1 MDGLLKR
8 VEKRSLLK
16 CYKNSY
22 LSYFLMYNFYYLS
35 WALFSAL
42 ISVYLM
48 DRGFKASDV
57 SLVVSASFLTSMI
70 TQPIIGKWNDE
81 FDIKKVNAIL
91 FVIVAIGGIV
101 FMVSNSLF
109 MIAVSYSVVLMMIN
123 GVNPV
128 MEKIATASPYQ
139 YGKIRIWG
147 TIGYALGPQFAGI
160 LYDLVAPQAIFI
172 VFVLT
177 MILCIIGLVGTEPDI
192 KKEAAKEN
200 EKVKTLTLFKNKKFV
215 YYLAICA
222 IFYGVTNMSNTFV
235 PSMLTDK
242 GLDVDVTSTILS
254 IAVFCEAP
262 LVLFSNRFMDKIAN
276 KTLLII
282 SISMVCLQCAVYG
295 FNLPLI
301 FIVLITFLA
310 KHPSG
315 MLYIMINLKV
325 INTLIDENQ
334 QITALAYVATL
345 KNLVAII
352 FQNVAGN
359 ILDVTT
365 YSNLYLICFG
375 WMLVALILVIFF
387 KISSGNDKKLFN

>member
-1 MDGLLKR
+1 MDSLLKR

-48 DRGFKASDV
+48 DWGFKASDV

-109 MIAVSYSVVLMMIN
+109 MIAVGYSVVLMMIN

-147 TIGYALGPQFAGI
+147 TIGYALGSQFAGI

-200 EKVKTLTLFKNKKFV
+200 EKVKTMTLFKNKKFV

-222 IFYGVTNMSNTFV
+222 IFYGITNMSNTFV

>member
-147 TIGYALGPQFAGI
+147 TIGYALGSQFAGI

-200 EKVKTLTLFKNKKFV
+200 EKVKTMTLFKNKKFV

-295 FNLPLI
+295 FDLPLI
-301 FIVLITFLA
+301 FILLITFLA

-325 INTLIDENQ
+325 INTLIDENK

>member
-91 FVIVAIGGIV
+91 FVIAAIGGIV

-147 TIGYALGPQFAGI
+147 TIGYALGSQFAGI

-200 EKVKTLTLFKNKKFV
+200 EKVKTMTLFKNKKFV

-222 IFYGVTNMSNTFV
+222 IFYGITNMSNTFV

>member
-48 DRGFKASDV
+48 DRGFKAGDV

-147 TIGYALGPQFAGI
+147 TIGYALGSQFAGI

-192 KKEAAKEN
+192 KKEAANEN
-200 EKVKTLTLFKNKKFV
+200 EKVKILTLFKNKKFV

-325 INTLIDENQ
+325 INTLIGENQ
-334 QITALAYVATL
+334 QITALALVATL
-345 KNLVAII
+345 KNLVVII

-359 ILDVTT
+359 MLDVTT

>member
-147 TIGYALGPQFAGI
+147 TIGYALGSQFAGI

-295 FNLPLI
+295 FDLPLI

-334 QITALAYVATL
+334 QITALALVATL

>member
-91 FVIVAIGGIV
+91 FVIAAIGGIV

-147 TIGYALGPQFAGI
+147 TIGYALGSQFAGI

-200 EKVKTLTLFKNKKFV
+200 EKVKTMTLFKNKKFV

-295 FNLPLI
+295 FDLPLI

-334 QITALAYVATL
+334 QITALALVATL

>member
-91 FVIVAIGGIV
+91 FVIAAIGGIV

-147 TIGYALGPQFAGI
+147 TIGYALGSQFAGI

-295 FNLPLI
+295 FDLPLI

-315 MLYIMINLKV
+315 MFYIMINLKV

-334 QITALAYVATL
+334 QITALALVATL

>member
-147 TIGYALGPQFAGI
+147 TIGYALGSQFAGI

-200 EKVKTLTLFKNKKFV
+200 EKVKTMTLFKNKKFV

-222 IFYGVTNMSNTFV
+222 IFYGITNMSNTFV

-345 KNLVAII
+345 KNLVVII

>member
-147 TIGYALGPQFAGI
+147 TIGYALGSQFAGI

-192 KKEAAKEN
+192 KNEAAKEN
-200 EKVKTLTLFKNKKFV
+200 EKVKILTLFKNKKFV

-222 IFYGVTNMSNTFV
+222 IFYGITNMSNTFV

-295 FNLPLI
+295 FDLPLI
-301 FIVLITFLA
+301 FILLITFLA

-352 FQNVAGN
+352 FQNVADN

-375 WMLVALILVIFF
+375 LMLVALILGIFF

>member
-147 TIGYALGPQFAGI
+147 TIGYALGSQFAGI

-200 EKVKTLTLFKNKKFV
+200 EKVKTMTLFKNKKFV

-222 IFYGVTNMSNTFV
+222 IFYGITNMSNTFV

-295 FNLPLI
+295 FDLPLI
-301 FIVLITFLA
+301 FILLITFLA

-334 QITALAYVATL
+334 QITALAYVAIL

>member
-91 FVIVAIGGIV
+91 FVIAAIGGIV

-147 TIGYALGPQFAGI
+147 TIGYALGSQFAGI

-200 EKVKTLTLFKNKKFV
+200 EKVKTMTLFKNKKFV

-222 IFYGVTNMSNTFV
+222 IFYGDTNMSNTFV

-387 KISSGNDKKLFN
+387 KISSYKKVY

>member
-147 TIGYALGPQFAGI
+147 TIGYALGSQFAGI

-192 KKEAAKEN
+192 KKEAANEN
-200 EKVKTLTLFKNKKFV
+200 EKVKTMTLFKNKKFV

-222 IFYGVTNMSNTFV
+222 IFYGITNMSNTFV

-262 LVLFSNRFMDKIAN
+262 LVLFSNRFMDKTAN

-295 FNLPLI
+295 FDLPLI
-301 FIVLITFLA
+301 FILLITFLA

>member
-147 TIGYALGPQFAGI
+147 TIGYALGSQFAGI

-200 EKVKTLTLFKNKKFV
+200 EKVKTMTLFKNKKFV

-282 SISMVCLQCAVYG
+282 SIGMVCLQCAVYG

>member
-91 FVIVAIGGIV
+91 FVIAAIGGIV

-147 TIGYALGPQFAGI
+147 TIGYALGSQFAGI

-200 EKVKTLTLFKNKKFV
+200 EKVKTMTLFKNKKFV

-222 IFYGVTNMSNTFV
+222 IFYGITNMSNTFV

-295 FNLPLI
+295 FDLPLI

>member
-147 TIGYALGPQFAGI
+147 TIGYALGSQFAGI

-200 EKVKTLTLFKNKKFV
+200 EKVKTMTLFKNKKFV

-222 IFYGVTNMSNTFV
+222 IFYGITNMSNTFV

-242 GLDVDVTSTILS
+242 GLDVDGISTILS

>member
-109 MIAVSYSVVLMMIN
+109 MIAVSYSVVLIMIN

-147 TIGYALGPQFAGI
+147 TIGYALGSQFAGI

-177 MILCIIGLVGTEPDI
+177 MILCRIGLVGTEPDI
-192 KKEAAKEN
+192 KKEAANEN
-200 EKVKTLTLFKNKKFV
+200 EKVKTMTLFKNKKFV

-242 GLDVDVTSTILS
+242 GLDVDVASTILS

-352 FQNVAGN
+352 FQGN

>member
-139 YGKIRIWG
+139 YRKIRIWG
-147 TIGYALGPQFAGI
+147 TIGYALGSQFAGI

-192 KKEAAKEN
+192 KKEAANEN
-200 EKVKTLTLFKNKKFV
+200 EKVKTMTLFKNKKFV

-295 FNLPLI
+295 FDLPLI

>member
-81 FDIKKVNAIL
+81 FNIKKVNAIL

-147 TIGYALGPQFAGI
+147 TIGYALGSQFAGI

-200 EKVKTLTLFKNKKFV
+200 EKVKTMTLFKNKKFV

>member
-147 TIGYALGPQFAGI
+147 TIGYALGSQFAGI

-177 MILCIIGLVGTEPDI
+177 MILCIIGLVGTELDI

-200 EKVKTLTLFKNKKFV
+200 EKVKTMTLFKNKKFV

-222 IFYGVTNMSNTFV
+222 IFYGITNMSNTFV

-295 FNLPLI
+295 FDLPLI

>member
-1 MDGLLKR
+1 MESIRNYKS
-8 VEKRSLLK
+8 VSLWQR
-16 CYKNSY
+16 YQNSY
-22 LSYFLMYNFYYLS
+22 LSYFFMYNFYYLS

-147 TIGYALGPQFAGI
+147 TIGYALGSQFAGI

-200 EKVKTLTLFKNKKFV
+200 EKVKILTLFKNKKFV

-295 FNLPLI
+295 FDLPLI
-301 FIVLITFLA
+301 FILLITFLA

-352 FQNVAGN
+352 FQNVADN

>member
-16 CYKNSY
+16 CYKNNY

-42 ISVYLM
+42 ISVCLL

-147 TIGYALGPQFAGI
+147 TIGYALGSQFAGI

-200 EKVKTLTLFKNKKFV
+200 EKVKTMTLFKNKKFV

-222 IFYGVTNMSNTFV
+222 IFYGITNMSNTFV

-295 FNLPLI
+295 FDLPLI
-301 FIVLITFLA
+301 FILLITFLA

-352 FQNVAGN
+352 FQNVADN

-375 WMLVALILVIFF
+375 WMLVALILGIFF

>member
-147 TIGYALGPQFAGI
+147 TIGYALGSQFAGI

-177 MILCIIGLVGTEPDI
+177 MILCIIGLIGTEPDI

-200 EKVKTLTLFKNKKFV
+200 EKVKTMTLFKNKKFV

-352 FQNVAGN
+352 FQNIAGN

-375 WMLVALILVIFF
+375 WMLGALILVIFF

>member
-48 DRGFKASDV
+48 DRGFKVSDV

-147 TIGYALGPQFAGI
+147 TIGYALGSQFAGI

-200 EKVKTLTLFKNKKFV
+200 EKVKILTLFKNKKFV

-282 SISMVCLQCAVYG
+282 SISMVNLQCPVYG
-295 FNLPLI
+295 FDLPLI

>member
-147 TIGYALGPQFAGI
+147 TIGYALGSQFAGI

-200 EKVKTLTLFKNKKFV
+200 EKVKILTLFKNKKFV

-334 QITALAYVATL
+334 QITALALVATL

>member
-91 FVIVAIGGIV
+91 FVIAAIGGIV

-147 TIGYALGPQFAGI
+147 TIGYALGSQFAGI

-200 EKVKTLTLFKNKKFV
+200 EKVKILTLFKNKKFV

-295 FNLPLI
+295 FDLPLI

>member
-147 TIGYALGPQFAGI
+147 TIGYALGSQFAGI
-160 LYDLVAPQAIFI
+160 LYDLVALQAIFI
-172 VFVLT
+172 VFVLA

-295 FNLPLI
+295 FDLPLI
-301 FIVLITFLA
+301 FILLITFLA

>member
-147 TIGYALGPQFAGI
+147 TIGYALGSQFAGI

-200 EKVKTLTLFKNKKFV
+200 EKVKTMTLFKNKKFV

-295 FNLPLI
+295 FDLPLI
-301 FIVLITFLA
+301 FILLITFLA

-352 FQNVAGN
+352 FQNVADN

-375 WMLVALILVIFF
+375 WMLGALILVIFF

>member
-1 MDGLLKR
+1 MYGLLKR

-147 TIGYALGPQFAGI
+147 TIGYALGSQFAGI

-192 KKEAAKEN
+192 KKEAANEN

-295 FNLPLI
+295 FDLPLI
-301 FIVLITFLA
+301 FILLITFLA

-345 KNLVAII
+345 RNLVAII

-375 WMLVALILVIFF
+375 WMLVALILGIFF

>member
-147 TIGYALGPQFAGI
+147 TIGYALGSQFAGI

-200 EKVKTLTLFKNKKFV
+200 EKVKTMTLFKNKKFV

-262 LVLFSNRFMDKIAN
+262 LVLFSNRFMDKTAN

-375 WMLVALILVIFF
+375 WMLGALILVIFF

>member
-147 TIGYALGPQFAGI
+147 TIGYALGSQFAGI

-200 EKVKTLTLFKNKKFV
+200 EKVKTMTLFKNKKFV

-222 IFYGVTNMSNTFV
+222 IFYGIINMSNTFV